1 MKLRHLTAQTALL
14 SALFFAAGPASAQKS
29 EDTIRLAINDPFNT
43 IDSYTIGHEES
54 NTFIRVLYQ
63 HLISFDEYKKT
74 WVPVLA
80 KSFRRVDDK
89 TLEFDLREGIKF
101 HNGNPFNADDV
112 KYMIEY
118 LIDPNSKVMFKDRY
132 GWIKNVEILNP
143 YKIRIHQNYSFSTDL
158 GTLAYRIRMYDKETL
173 EALADKSDY
182 GHTAIGTGPYRLVS
196 LDRNKG
202 ALVERTTNQFPDLP
216 YFKAPVK
223 RVQGVFLPDKQ
234 TRIAQLMTGGIDLM
248 RNIGPDEAQALAA
261 NPNLGVTATSSAT
274 ILYVTL
280 DAIGRSDNKIMMD
293 ERVRKAFIM
302 AIDREKL
309 VRALVPGG
317 NKAYIMKSIC
327 LPSMLGCA
335 PSTDPVKYDPAAA
348 KRLLAEAG
356 YPDGFDLQIDAFEP
370 VKYMAEAIAGEVRK
384 IGIRASVQ
392 PLTSTVYVKKR
403 GDGEFTAFV
412 GNYPTG
418 THPDVATMWDFFFAG
433 NRDYWKDSF
442 IEKVYAAGN
451 KEFDDAKRTAIYTP
465 GLNRINEKAYILPI
479 SEMPMLWAH
488 GKDVIVSENTMSAS
502 SPVLGDFAFKK

>member
-1 MKLRHLTAQTALL
+1 MKIGLISAL
-14 SALFFAAGPASAQKS
+14 SALALAATPALAQKS
-29 EDTIRLAINDPFNT
+29 EDTIRLAVNDPFNT

-80 KSFRRVDDK
+80 KSFKRIDDK
-89 TLEFDLREGIKF
+89 TLEFELREGIKF
-101 HNGNPFNADDV
+101 HNGNDFNAEDV

-118 LIDPNSKVMFKDRY
+118 LVDPKTRVMFKDRY
-132 GWIKNVEILNP
+132 AWIGSVEILGP
-143 YKIRIHQNYSFSTDL
+143 YKVRLHETTSFSTDL
-158 GTLAYRIRMYDKETL
+158 GTLAYRMRMYDKETM

-182 GHTAIGTGPYRLVS
+182 GHAAIGTGPYKLVY

-202 ALVERTTNQFPDLP
+202 AMVERTKNQFEELG
-216 YFKAPVK
+216 YFKTPVK
-223 RVQGVFLPDKQ
+223 RVQAMFIPDKQ

-248 RNIGPDEAQALAA
+248 RNIGPDEAKALAG
-261 NPNLGVTATSSAT
+261 NPNLAVTTTSSGT

-280 DAIGRSDNKIMMD
+280 DAVGRSNNKIMMD

-309 VRALVPGG
+309 VRAIVPGG
-317 NKAYIMKSIC
+317 DKAYMMRSIC
-327 LPSMLGCA
+327 IPAVFGCA
-335 PSTDPVKYDPAAA
+335 PTTDPYPYDPEQA
-348 KRLLAEAG
+348 KKLLAEAG
-356 YPDGFDLQIDAFEP
+356 YPNGIDLQIDAFDP
-370 VKYMAEAIAGEVRK
+370 VKYVAEAIAGEVRK
-384 IGIRASVQ
+384 VGIRASVQ

-403 GDGEFTAFV
+403 GDGEFTTFV

-418 THPDVATMWDFFFAG
+418 THPDMATMWDFFFAG

-442 IEKVYAAGN
+442 IDKAYADGN
-451 KEFDDAKRTAIYTP
+451 LEFDDAKRTAIYTP
-465 GLNRINEKAYILPI
+465 ALNRVNEKAYILPI

-488 GKDVIVSENTMSAS
+488 GKDITVSEDTLSAS

>member
-1 MKLRHLTAQTALL
+1 MKFRLLTAL
-14 SALFFAAGPASAQKS
+14 SALVFASAPAFHPALAQKS
-29 EDTIRLAINDPFNT
+29 EDTIRLAVNDPFNT

-80 KSFRRVDDK
+80 KSFKRVDSK

-112 KYMIEY
+112 KYLIEY
-118 LIDPNSKVMFKDRY
+118 LIAPDSKVMFKDRY
-132 GWIKNVEILNP
+132 SWIKGVEILSP
-143 YKIRIHQNYSFSTDL
+143 YKIRIHQNNSFSTDL
-158 GTLAYRIRMYDKETL
+158 GTLAYRIRIYDKETH
-173 EALADKSDY
+173 EPLAEKSDY
-182 GHTAIGTGPYRLVS
+182 GRVAIGTGPYKLVS

-202 ALVERTTNQFPDLP
+202 ALVERTDNQFSDLP
-216 YFKAPVK
+216 YFKTPVK

-248 RNIGPDEAQALAA
+248 RNIGPDEAQALAG

-274 ILYVTL
+274 ILYATL
-280 DAIGRSDNKIMMD
+280 DAVGRSGNKIMTD

-302 AIDREKL
+302 AVDREKI

-317 NKAYIMKSIC
+317 DKAYMMRSIC
-327 LPSMLGCA
+327 LPTMLGCS
-335 PSTDPVKYDPAAA
+335 PTTDPIKYDPEGA
-348 KRLLAEAG
+348 KKLLAEAG
-356 YPDGFDLQIDAFEP
+356 YPNGFDLQVDAFEP
-370 VKYMAEAIAGEVRK
+370 VKYVAEAITGDLRK
-384 IGIRASVQ
+384 VGIRASVQ
-392 PLTSTVYVKKR
+392 PLNSTVYVKKR

-418 THPDVATMWDFFFAG
+418 THPDMATMWDFFFAG

-442 IEKVYAAGN
+442 IDKVYAEGN
-451 KEFDDAKRTAIYTP
+451 QEFDDAKRAALYTP
-465 GLNRINEKAYILPI
+465 ALNRVNEKAYILPI

-488 GKDVIVSENTMSAS
+488 GKDVVVSENVLSAS
-502 SPVLGDFAFKK
+502 SPVLGDFAFK